1 MKSEMGDGSAAHK
14 IHIGKLGEDMAAT
27 YLRNKGWKILER
39 NYKARYGE
47 RDIVARDHETLV
59 FVEVKTRIGDR
70 YGTPEESVTPRKLR
84 EVVETAQ
91 FYKTLHPNLPDS
103 LRIDVIGIVLDP
115 EAKSPIYFNHTENV
129 TL

>member
-1 MKSEMGDGSAAHK
+1 MKSEIGDESAAHK
-14 IHIGKLGEDMAAT
+14 IHIGKLGEDIAT
-27 YLRNKGWKILER
+27 KFLREKGWKILQR

-47 RDIVARDHETLV
+47 IDIVAQDKEILV
-59 FVEVKTRIGDR
+59 FVEVKTRIGNA

-91 FYKTLHPNLPDS
+91 YYKMLHPDFPDA
-103 LRIDVIGIVLDP
+103 LRIDVIGIVLD
-115 EAKSPIYFNHTENV
+115 SVSFFPIYFNHTQNV